1 MCSQSL
7 PKRAARNNETISP
20 MPNENH
26 SDDFIQPLPVY
37 VINLAHDRKRWE
49 AIAHSAKIHAPQ
61 LAIHRIEAIDGKAIE
76 AVNKEGV
83 DLAAFNRLCGRDML
97 PGEYGC
103 YRSHL
108 KALEAFVTD
117 GAPYGLIL
125 EDDIAFDAESAPR
138 IQAVIAALPDL
149 GIIKLVNHRRP
160 LMIDFADTTR
170 GDSIGR
176 TLHGPQGSAAA
187 YLVSR
192 LGARRL
198 LDALAT
204 MTLPWDVAI
213 ERFWSHGVSVLTTD
227 TDSLSFNEGRKASN
241 IVSASRDYDSVKYPW
256 YRRLKASIWRTAD
269 HIRRIYH
276 VLKLPAHPFPYTG
289 TVARTDAPTHS
300 LPLWGEVIAGIAIL
314 VFVSAVWQ
322 ESDAYRYVGMVLIF
336 AALIRYV
343 RVDFWDYRIK
353 PYIGWA
359 GTMCIVWAA
368 YVAVRFLYSQ
378 IFYPELGRGTAE
390 GVYLL
395 PLFYP
400 TTGYALFLYARR
412 PFVLAAMFMA
422 ISMLV
427 FAFGI
432 DFNFQTAIRAR
443 TLLHNN
449 PIHASVA
456 AGFIALCAIP
466 FALHVANRG
475 DLKPSIRVL
484 LEGLAG
490 ITFVIAL
497 LAIYNLRSKGVW
509 LAMIVSLPILAAIIV
524 ATEENRYG
532 RKLVTAALVITF
544 AGATLNYEMLH
555 DTAAATVDTSI
566 LLLQDTFAGKG
577 IVSSMEGLIADAS
590 IPHSANERMMLW
602 VSALN
607 IWEANPIFGAG
618 ISWLHEWQNRPYQ
631 QVPYNILHNGYLE
644 IAVRYGIIGLAF
656 YAILL
661 GWGVRKVWLAN
672 RTCLIDRT
680 ALQCYIATMTYFAV
694 TLLSNSNNRL
704 AIGESYMWL
713 AAGFGFYCHFLLQ
726 RHQRCSSCTLGA
738 PRD

>member
-1 MCSQSL
+1 
-7 PKRAARNNETISP
+7 

-49 AIAHSAKIHAPQ
+49 AVVHSAEVHAPR
-61 LAIHRIEAIDGKAIE
+61 LAIHRIEAIDGRAIE
-76 AVNKEGV
+76 AAAKEGA
-83 DLAAFNRLCGRDML
+83 DLTAFNRLCGRDML

-108 KALEAFVTD
+108 KALEAFVAD

-125 EDDIAFDAESAPR
+125 EDDIAFDADSAPR

-149 GIIKLVNHRRP
+149 GVIKLVNHRRP

-192 LGARRL
+192 QGALRL

-204 MTLPWDVAI
+204 MTLPWDVAL

-227 TDSLSFNEGRKASN
+227 TDSLSFNEGREASN
-241 IVSASRDYDSVKYPW
+241 IVSASSDYDSVKYPW
-256 YRRLKASIWRTAD
+256 YRRLKARIWRTAD

-289 TVARTDAPTHS
+289 TVARTDAHS
-300 LPLWGEVIAGIAIL
+300 LPLWGEIAAGIAIL
-314 VFVSAVWQ
+314 VFVSAVWR
-322 ESDAYRYVGMVLIF
+322 ESDAYRYVGLALVF

-343 RVDFWDYRIK
+343 RIDFWDYRIK
-353 PYIGWA
+353 PSFGWA
-359 GTMCIVWAA
+359 GTMCIGWAA

-378 IFYPELGRGTAE
+378 LFHPELGRGTAE

-395 PLFYP
+395 PVFYT

-412 PFVLAAMFMA
+412 PFVLAVMFMA
-422 ISMLV
+422 ISALV
-427 FAFGI
+427 LAFGI
-432 DFNFQTAIRAR
+432 DFDFQATTRAR

-484 LEGLAG
+484 LEVLAG
-490 ITFVIAL
+490 ITFVVAL
-497 LAIYNLRSKGVW
+497 LVIYNLWSKGVW
-509 LAMIVSLPILAAIIV
+509 LAMTVSLPVLTATIL

-532 RKLVTAALVITF
+532 RKLVTAALLVTL
-544 AGATLNYEMLH
+544 AGAAHNYEMLH

-566 LLLQDTFAGKG
+566 SLLHDIFAGNG
-577 IVSSMEGLIADAS
+577 IVASMDGLIADAS
-590 IPHSANERMMLW
+590 RPHSDSERMMLW

-607 IWEANPIFGAG
+607 IWEANPVFGAG

-631 QVPYNILHNGYLE
+631 QVSYNILHNGYLE
-644 IAVRYGIIGLAF
+644 IAVRYGIVGLAF
-656 YAILL
+656 YAVLS
-661 GWGVRKVWLAN
+661 GWAIRKVWLAS
-672 RTCLIDRT
+672 RAGLIDR
-680 ALQCYIATMTYFAV
+680 AAFQCYIATMTYFAV

-704 AIGESYMWL
+704 AIGESYMWF
-713 AAGFGFYCHFLLQ
+713 AAGLGFYCHFLLQ
-726 RHQRCSSCTLGA
+726 RHGRFSSCGPGA
-738 PRD
+738 PHD